1 MFVLTTIC
9 TMSFFSALIVL
20 GSPTSTPSLVWMRV
34 TSGLGGGACS
44 VVAWPCCTVGVVE
57 EDEDESLLSSLG
69 LAMMNATTATT
80 TAPIRSPIRPFLD
93 MAAAKYGN
101 RPTGQFTERSPDAA
115 ARRRC

>member
-1 MFVLTTIC
+1 MA
-9 TMSFFSALIVL
+9 S
-20 GSPTSTPSLVWMRV
+20 
-34 TSGLGGGACS
+34 
-44 VVAWPCCTVGVVE
+44 PCCTVGVVE

-101 RPTGQFTERSPDAA
+101 RPTGNSQNGHRMPLRDADAER
-115 ARRRC
+115 